1 MPSYVAGFIDYQA
14 VIRCHRAQNPSPP
27 VRAAPEDGAAVNRW
41 MERMDA
47 QENKA
52 SSCGRSST
60 RSHSAS
66 VEVARIMEA
75 DQFEARTELFCI

>member
-1 MPSYVAGFIDYQA
+1 MSSYVAGFIDYQA
-14 VIRCHRAQNPSPP
+14 VIRRHRTQIPSPP
-27 VRAAPEDGAAVNRW
+27 VRAAPEDGAAGNRW

-75 DQFEARTELFCI
+75 DQVEARTDLFCI